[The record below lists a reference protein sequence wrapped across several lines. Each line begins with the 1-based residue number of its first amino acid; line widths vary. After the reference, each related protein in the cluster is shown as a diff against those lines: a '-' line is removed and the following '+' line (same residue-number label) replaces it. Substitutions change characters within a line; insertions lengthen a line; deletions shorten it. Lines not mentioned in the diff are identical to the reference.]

1 MMQLIFQIY
10 ILIHHIIQKNWAGNV
25 LEVRI
30 IAKRIIKDTVQYVIQ
45 KSLWGCEKL
54 SSEIKNIVT
63 LTEDERMKKLTRK
76 QIVTIAVST
85 IVVVAL
91 IITGIVLGRKSNN
104 ETKKDTDKKVES
116 VKKEDKKETEK
127 ENSKTEETEKADT
140 VVNEDAANNEETT
153 SNSTDSTT
161 AKNETN
167 NNKNNTTNSTT
178 NKTSTTK
185 PSQTVTQPTTSHVHN
200 WTEVKTQVAVP
211 ETGHYE
217 TIYVQKTVCNACQTD
232 ITELTRDER
241 DEHFKKEPCR
251 YGTYTVLRVEAGQKW
266 IVDTP
271 ATTEARVTGYKCSC
285 GATREKTQYAGMYS
299 LYDQASWDR
308 LNACKAFFKEGLA
321 GEGSDIE
328 HWAAYGYWESVI
340 VSNGSSDGAWMWI
353 FIRDWKLDDYSYLQD
368 GVKEGIIDQEEAKLV
383 EAVYEEI
390 PSIFKGAIER
400 VAPEGDPDAVPSLAG
415 AKGIIPEN
423 IPGLYVTIEETRG
436 GFSLMFWAE

>member
-1 MMQLIFQIY
+1 M
-10 ILIHHIIQKNWAGNV
+10 K
-25 LEVRI
+25 
-30 IAKRIIKDTVQYVIQ
+30 
-45 KSLWGCEKL
+45 
-54 SSEIKNIVT
+54 
-63 LTEDERMKKLTRK
+63 EDERMKKLTRK
-76 QIVTIAVST
+76 QIMT
-85 IVVVAL
+85 IVVSAVVVITL
-91 IITGIVLGRKSNN
+91 IIAGITLGTKSNHEN
-104 ETKKDTDKKVES
+104 KKDPDKKVES
-116 VKKEDKKETEK
+116 VTKGDKKETEK
-127 ENSKTEETEKADT
+127 EDSEAEETENADT
-140 VVNEDAANNEETT
+140 VVSEDVANIEETT
-153 SNSTDSTT
+153 SDDSDSTIARNDT
-161 AKNETN
+161 NN
-167 NNKNNTTNSTT
+167 NNKNTTNNTT

-185 PSQTVTQPTTSHVHN
+185 PSQTVIQPTTGHVHN
-200 WTEVKTQVAVP
+200 WVEVKTQVAVP

-217 TIYVQKTVCNACQTD
+217 TIYGQKTVCNACQTD
-232 ITELTRDER
+232 ISELTRDER

-251 YGTYTVLRVEAGQKW
+251 YGTYTVSRVEVGKKW

-308 LNACKAFFKEGLA
+308 INACYQFFKQGLA
-321 GEGSDIE
+321 GADTQISG
-328 HWAAYGYWESVI
+328 AGTFLPYGNWESVV

-368 GVKEGIIDQEEAKLV
+368 GVKEGIIDQEEAKMV
-383 EAVYEEI
+383 EALYEEI

-400 VAPEGDPDAVPSLAG
+400 VAPQGGTELYNYAVNLINQTCGDPDAVPSLAG